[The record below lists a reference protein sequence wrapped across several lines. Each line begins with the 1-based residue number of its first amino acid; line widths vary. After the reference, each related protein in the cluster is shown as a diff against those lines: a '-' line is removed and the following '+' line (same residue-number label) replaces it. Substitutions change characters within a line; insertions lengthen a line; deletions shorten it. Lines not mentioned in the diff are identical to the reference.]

1 MVLQSTR
8 PPEAYPTD
16 TGQSGASVRC
26 LLEAARVIN
35 SSLELEAVL
44 RQILSLAVRNLS
56 AESGSVML
64 LDEITG
70 ELKVHVAEGPR
81 AKTVTGKRQKIGQG
95 VAGWVAEHGKPLL
108 LHGALDEA
116 EVEDPDIKLICR
128 RGDVRDAVCSP
139 LIAEEDTIGVI
150 SLSNRLGP
158 TPFSTDDLDLLTG
171 LANQAALAI
180 RNARAY
186 DDVRRQRITVERLL
200 HEITRA
206 QEEER
211 RRIAVQI
218 HDGPAQTMFAAL
230 RNLQTVQAVAATDRS
245 KVPEMMEGVE
255 RTILTAIEETRGV
268 MLDLRPSGLDDLG
281 LIPTLRSYARQ
292 FEQRTGIRTEVVR
305 QGRDVR
311 LPATYE
317 SCFYRI
323 AVEALTNIWKHSG
336 APNAR
341 ITVEILS
348 RNATL
353 EVSDNGSGY
362 DPKAQSEERERSLGI
377 PTLYERAE
385 LIGGKLEIRSVPKE
399 GTTVSV
405 TAPLAEG

>member
-1 MVLQSTR
+1 
-8 PPEAYPTD
+8 
-16 TGQSGASVRC
+16 
-26 LLEAARVIN
+26 
-35 SSLELEAVL
+35 
-44 RQILSLAVRNLS
+44 
-56 AESGSVML
+56 ML

-81 AKTVTGKRQKIGQG
+81 AKTVVGKRQQLGQG
-95 VAGWVAEHGKPLL
+95 IAGWVAKTGKPLL
-108 LHGALDEA
+108 LHGALEDEEFA
-116 EVEDPDIKLICR
+116 DPDIKLICR
-128 RGDVRDAVCSP
+128 RGDVRDALCTP
-139 LIAEEDTIGVI
+139 LVAEDETIGVI

-186 DDVRRQRITVERLL
+186 DDIRRQRTTVERLL
-200 HEITRA
+200 HEVTRA

-230 RNLQTVQAVAATDRS
+230 RNLQTVQAVASEHRE
-245 KVPEMMEGVE
+245 KVPELMEGVE
-255 RTILTAIEETRGV
+255 KTILTAIEETRGV

-281 LIPTLRSYARQ
+281 LIPTLKGYARH

-305 QGRDVR
+305 QGRDMR
-311 LPATYE
+311 LPAMYE

-323 AVEALTNIWKHSG
+323 AVEALTNVWKHSG
-336 APNAR
+336 AANAR

-348 RNATL
+348 RTATL

-362 DPKAQSEERERSLGI
+362 DPNAQSEERERSLGI